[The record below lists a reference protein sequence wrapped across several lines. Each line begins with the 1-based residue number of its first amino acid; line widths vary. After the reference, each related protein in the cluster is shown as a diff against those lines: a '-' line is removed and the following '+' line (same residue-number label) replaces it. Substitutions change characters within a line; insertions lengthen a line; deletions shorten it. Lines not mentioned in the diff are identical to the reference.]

1 MKKNEKRKDQAPL
14 SALNVLD
21 HFKSDHAIVLDIKY
35 LMLSI
40 RAQGIIVHFECHQSH
55 CQIAGN
61 EWADSIAKRATCK
74 KKVDV
79 MVAPSMSELKKEE
92 KLIMLANWQDSWKD
106 SAGALFLRKS
116 NKMLTC
122 TCCLGVIIRGL
133 MKLFSG
139 GLRCGFGKSLNS
151 YFKSIGKHPDGRCD
165 TCYVLDDL
173 KHFLLECKK
182 YASERNYLKQRL
194 EENNQIMNIK
204 ILIGWYPGSF

>member
-1 MKKNEKRKDQAPL
+1 MCILSDSL
-14 SALNVLD
+14 SALNVLN
-21 HFKSDHAIVLDIKY
+21 HFKSDHAIVLDIKH

-40 RAQGIIVHFECHQSH
+40 RAQGIIVHFEWLPRH

-79 MVAPSMSELKKEE
+79 MVAPSMSELKYEE
-92 KLIMLANWQDSWKD
+92 KLIMLADWQDSWKD

-139 GLRCGFGKSLNS
+139 GLDVVLGSHLTAILKVSANTLMGSVIYVMFWMMLNI
-151 YFKSIGKHPDGRCD
+151 FC
-165 TCYVLDDL
+165 
-173 KHFLLECKK
+173 
-182 YASERNYLKQRL
+182 
-194 EENNQIMNIK
+194 
-204 ILIGWYPGSF
+204 